1 MSKLNLNPLVN
12 ISVGVIT
19 EYDCVHP
26 LLIIDVG
33 DSTADT
39 SSQLALDHS
48 PPPTEVMDIV
58 PSSQLTS
65 GMFDSCVCTHNC
77 TLVHYLY
84 ASLGAH
90 IFHLNDSCRIS
101 WC

>member
-1 MSKLNLNPLVN
+1 MLESLQ
-12 ISVGVIT
+12 SVT
-19 EYDCVHP
+19 VHP

-39 SSQLALDHS
+39 SSQLALDLS

-77 TLVHYLY
+77 TLECLPVC
-84 ASLGAH
+84 
-90 IFHLNDSCRIS
+90 FTWCTHLPLE
-101 WC
+101 